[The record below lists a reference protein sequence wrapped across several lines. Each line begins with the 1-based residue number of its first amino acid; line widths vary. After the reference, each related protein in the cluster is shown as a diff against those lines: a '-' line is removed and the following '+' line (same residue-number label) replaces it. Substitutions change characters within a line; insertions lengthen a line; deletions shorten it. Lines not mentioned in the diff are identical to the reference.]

1 MPLAL
6 QPPIVAIL
14 LILSLAAQVAADPL
28 EDGTAAYTSG
38 DYATALRLFQQSA
51 DKGSA
56 IAQFNIGIM
65 YANGQ
70 GVAQNYAEAVKWYGL
85 AANQGF
91 ADAQYNLG
99 LLYTN
104 GQGVREKYVLA
115 YKWVSLSA
123 GGGST

>member
-6 QPPIVAIL
+6 RPIIVAVI

-28 EDGTAAYTSG
+28 DDGTIAYNRG
-38 DYATALRLFQQSA
+38 DYATALRLFEQSAA

-70 GVAQNYAEAVKWYGL
+70 GVAQNYSEAVKWYGL

-99 LLYTN
+99 LLYAN
-104 GQGVREKYVLA
+104 GQGV
-115 YKWVSLSA
+115 
-123 GGGST
+123 